1 MLANDVTG
9 DAVDPTTVQIVG
21 TANAGD
27 PLVVAGEGEWTIN
40 LVTGAITFTP
50 AEGFTGD
57 PTPIQ
62 YTVQDGE
69 GNTSNAA
76 TVTVEYDQFAPVAN
90 DDQKL
95 SQPAGAVTLNV
106 TDNDTDANNDLD
118 VSTVDLDPSTAGIQT
133 SYVVAG
139 QGEWTVDALGNVTFT
154 PESGFTLDPTP
165 ISYTVNDATG
175 LTSNEATITIDY
187 VPVASNDSSTGNTTG
202 EAVTVDVL
210 ANDVTGDA
218 VDPTTVQIVG
228 TANAGDPLVVAGEG
242 EWTINLVTGA
252 ITFTP
257 AEGFTGDP
265 TPIQYTVQDGE
276 GNTSNAATVTVEYDQ
291 FAPVANDDQK
301 LSQPAGAVTLNV
313 TDNDTDA
320 NNDLDVSTVD
330 LDPSTAGIQT
340 SYVVAGQ
347 GEWTVD
353 ALGNV
358 TFTPESGFTLDP
370 TPISYTV
377 NDATGLTSN
386 EATITIDYVPVASN
400 DSSTGNT
407 TGEAVTVDVLAND
420 VTGDA
425 VDPTTVQIVGTANAG
440 DPLVVAGEGE
450 WTINLVTGAIT
461 FTPAEGF
468 TGDPTPIQYTVQ
480 DGEGNTSNAATVT
493 VEYDQFAPV
502 ANDDQ
507 KLSQPA
513 GAVTLNVTD
522 NDTDANNDLDVST
535 VDLDP
540 STAGIQTSYV
550 VAGQGEW
557 TVDALGNVT
566 FTPESG
572 FTLDPTPISYTVNDA
587 TGLTS
592 NEATITIDYVPVA
605 SNDSSTGNLPETSVI
620 LDVLSNDNLGDNV
633 DPTTVQIV
641 GTLNPGDALVVPG
654 EGEWTV
660 NPTTGAITF
669 TPEIGYSFN
678 PTPIRY
684 TVNDGQ
690 GNVSNEALVTI
701 TYDQKNELLISKEA
715 DVSTYDAE
723 GQEINYKI
731 VVTNSGN
738 VTLTNISV
746 VDPLTNLDIVIN
758 SLAPNSSEIINTN
771 YLVKQSDVDFG
782 KIDNTAIASY
792 AYNNE
797 EYSVSDSETV
807 NALQRPN
814 ISIEKTLLSN
824 DDAEGGFLDYQIKV
838 VNTGNVTLYDIYVED
853 LKAGFNAI
861 IPELAPNGEEVFD
874 VSVTITQDMI
884 DDKCFINT
892 ATAEV
897 REYSGNENPDQNGS
911 GEYEVI
917 LSANDEIEAC
927 FTQSPSMSLE
937 KDGVFVDENEDGQAQ
952 VGETISYTFKVTNTG
967 NVTLSNIVLED
978 DKVTVSG
985 GPITSLA
992 PGASDATT
1000 FTASYVLTQE
1010 DIDAGKVLNLAVAR
1024 GEAPGG
1030 DPNDPS
1036 DDVTAES
1043 TDPTPVSAD
1052 ERDPECPTCTV
1063 TILPR
1068 EASMSLEKDGVFVD
1082 ENEDG
1087 QAQVGETI
1095 SYTFKVTNTG
1105 NVTLSNIVLEDDKVT
1120 VSGGPITSLAPGAS
1134 DATTFTASYVLTQ
1147 EDIDAGKVLNLAV
1160 ARGEAPGGDP
1170 NDPSDDVTAESTDP
1184 TPVSADERDP
1194 ECPTCTVTIL
1204 PREASMSLEK
1214 DGVFVDENEDGQA
1227 QVGETISY
1235 TFKVTNTGNVTLSNI
1250 VLEDDKVTV
1259 SGGPITSL
1267 APGASDATT
1276 FTASYV
1282 LTQEDIDAGKVL
1294 NLAVARGEAP
1304 GGDPNDPSDD
1314 VTAESTDP
1322 TFR

>member
-1 MLANDVTG
+1 MANDVTG

>member
-1 MLANDVTG
+1 M
-9 DAVDPTTVQIVG
+9 
-21 TANAGD
+21 
-27 PLVVAGEGEWTIN
+27 
-40 LVTGAITFTP
+40 
-50 AEGFTGD
+50 
-57 PTPIQ
+57 
-62 YTVQDGE
+62 
-69 GNTSNAA
+69 
-76 TVTVEYDQFAPVAN
+76 
-90 DDQKL
+90 
-95 SQPAGAVTLNV
+95 
-106 TDNDTDANNDLD
+106 
-118 VSTVDLDPSTAGIQT
+118 
-133 SYVVAG
+133 
-139 QGEWTVDALGNVTFT
+139 
-154 PESGFTLDPTP
+154 
-165 ISYTVNDATG
+165 
-175 LTSNEATITIDY
+175 
-187 VPVASNDSSTGNTTG
+187 
-202 EAVTVDVL
+202 
-210 ANDVTGDA
+210 
-218 VDPTTVQIVG
+218 G